1 VSPRLL
7 IGWAISQEYPER
19 QEWTDRDELLV
30 HEVFLRE
37 RQAFDEGPSL
47 LRLIPRGIIMWYRWV
62 PQALDVATK
71 ERLHPQATK
80 FTSPLTHMVVLYGT
94 IIAKERAMAKASMSK
109 RRQKG
114 GEEAAVRER
123 ILEAAFAAF
132 MKSGYATT
140 STLEIAT
147 RARVSKRELYAL
159 VGNKQ
164 EMLIA
169 CISERARRF
178 DVPADLP
185 VLRDR
190 KTLEQVLTS
199 FGTKLVREVTDPTV
213 IAVFRLAIA
222 EAVQAP
228 EVARALDS
236 MGRQAGRAA
245 LRKIMAEAQASGLLT
260 GRPAELA
267 EQFAG
272 AALARFDGQ
281 PAARR
286 RRATEPPRNRETCP
300 RRRSR
305 LPATS
310 SATERR
316 VSVLTTPPLR
326 TRI

>member
-1 VSPRLL
+1 
-7 IGWAISQEYPER
+7 
-19 QEWTDRDELLV
+19 
-30 HEVFLRE
+30 
-37 RQAFDEGPSL
+37 
-47 LRLIPRGIIMWYRWV
+47 M
-62 PQALDVATK
+62 AT
-71 ERLHPQATK
+71 
-80 FTSPLTHMVVLYGT
+80 
-94 IIAKERAMAKASMSK
+94 ASTSK

-114 GEEAAVRER
+114 GDEAAGRER

-169 CISERARRF
+169 CISERAKRLE
-178 DVPADLP
+178 VPADLP

-190 KTLEQVLTS
+190 KTLAQVLTS
-199 FGTKLVREVTDPTV
+199 FGTKLVREVSDPTV

-228 EVARALDS
+228 EVARALNS
-236 MGRQAGRAA
+236 IGRAASRAA
-245 LRKIMAEAQASGLLT
+245 LRKIMARARASGLLT

-272 AALARFDGQ
+272 LLWRDLMVSLLLGVAERPNPREMAGCAREAA
-281 PAARR
+281 AAFLQLH
-286 RRATEPPRNRETCP
+286 P
-300 RRRSR
+300 
-305 LPATS
+305 LPNDHLVEEWTF
-310 SATERR
+310 R
-316 VSVLTTPPLR
+316 
-326 TRI
+326 